1 MTAILKVDQLRG
13 GYGSTEVIHGLSFEL
28 RRGQVFSLI
37 GKNGMGKS
45 TLLKLL
51 LGLLAPTSG
60 RITFDGSNV
69 AGETPNAIIARS
81 VAYVPQDHAL
91 FQDLTVEQNLRLG
104 ALAIPKA
111 DFQERIRTS
120 FSYFPFLRD
129 RLKQKAGTL
138 SGGEQKMLLLARALI
153 PRPKLVLIDEVSEGV
168 QPMVVQRMGEVLSN
182 AARVDGMSI
191 LLVEQNIEFALGLSD
206 RFGVINQGNLVE
218 QGDPTEAGVRQKA
231 EAHLTI

>member
-1 MTAILKVDQLRG
+1 MTALLNVDQLRG
-13 GYGSTEVIHGLSFEL
+13 GYGPTEVIHGLSIEIW
-28 RRGQVFSLI
+28 RGQIFSLI

-51 LGLLAPTSG
+51 LGLLVPTSG
-60 RITFDGSNV
+60 TITFDGSSI
-69 AGETPNAIIARS
+69 AGDAPNAIIARS
-81 VAYVPQDHAL
+81 VAYVPQAHAL

-104 ALAIPKA
+104 ALGIPKA

-129 RLKQKAGTL
+129 RLRQKAGTL

-153 PRPKLVLIDEVSEGV
+153 PRPKLILIDEVSEGV
-168 QPMVVQRMGEVLSN
+168 QPMVVQRMGQVLNN
-182 AARVDGMSI
+182 AAKVDGMSI

-206 RFGVINQGNLVE
+206 RFAVINQGNLVE
-218 QGDPTEAGVRQKA
+218 QGDPSEIGVRQKA